1 MIYRKR
7 QKGIEGEALACQYLQ
22 RKGLKIIEKNW
33 RCRWGEVD
41 LIVQEGLKIVFVEV
55 KARSSQNFGTG
66 LDAVTERKQQKMAKT
81 ALSYLQKYPK
91 NYTDIC
97 LAVLSIDGSESSKVI
112 EFIEFPL
119 DGMGRYY

>member
-33 RCRWGEVD
+33 RSRWGEVD
-41 LIVQEGLKIVFVEV
+41 LIAQVGMKIVFVEV
-55 KARSSQNFGTG
+55 KARSSQSYGKG
-66 LDAVTERKQQKMAKT
+66 LEAVTPHKQQKMAKT
-81 ALSYLQKYPK
+81 ALSYLQKHPQK
-91 NYTDIC
+91 YTDIC
-97 LAVLSIDGSESSKVI
+97 FAVLSIDGPKSAEAI